1 MRMPSNVL
9 DHPAVLR
16 ALFHPRRDPPGLP
29 VPRHARLV
37 RVPVEPGISLGGR
50 LYIASDDAPTILY
63 FHGNGEIASD
73 YDSIAP
79 LFTDLGLNLLVM
91 DYRGYGVSDG
101 TPTATNL
108 TADAVTAFDETG
120 PLLRD
125 CGLPGEHLFVMGRSL
140 GSAAAIQVALH
151 AGQAIAGLIIESG
164 FAHTFPLLETLG
176 VRIEGS
182 TEEHDGFG
190 SLRKIAQ
197 IKVPTLLIHG
207 EADWLIPVS
216 NGRALFQDSGATQKW
231 LVTIPRAGHN
241 DLLWIGRTTYMEA
254 IRRFTTGD

>member
-1 MRMPSNVL
+1 MSMPGKVL
-9 DHPAVLR
+9 DHPAILR

-29 VPRHARLV
+29 VPHHARPV

-50 LYIASDDAPTILY
+50 LYIASDDAPSILY

-73 YDSIAP
+73 YDTIAP

-91 DYRGYGVSDG
+91 DYRGYGASDG

-108 TADAVTAFDETG
+108 AADAVTVFGETG
-120 PLLRD
+120 RLLRD
-125 CGLPGEHLFVMGRSL
+125 CGLTGERLFVMGRSL
-140 GSAAAIQVALH
+140 GSAPAIQVALH
-151 AGQAIAGLIIESG
+151 AGETIAGLIIESG
-164 FAHTFPLLETLG
+164 FAHTLPLLQTLG
-176 VRIEGS
+176 VRIEGA
-182 TEEHDGFG
+182 TEERDGFG
-190 SLRKIAQ
+190 NLRKIAQ
-197 IKVPTLLIHG
+197 IEVPTLLIHG
-207 EADWLIPVS
+207 EADWLIAVS